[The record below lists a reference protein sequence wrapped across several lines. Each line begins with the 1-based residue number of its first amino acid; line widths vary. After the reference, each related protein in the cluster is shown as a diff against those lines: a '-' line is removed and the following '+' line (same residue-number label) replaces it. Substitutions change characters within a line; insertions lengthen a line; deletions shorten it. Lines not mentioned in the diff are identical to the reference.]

1 MFEYYHPSLVW
12 LALGAL
18 APVIIHFAAR
28 NKPKRTP
35 FPALRFILASH
46 RKTATKF
53 KLKQLLLLLLRMAA
67 LALFAF
73 VIARPLIEGETGDI
87 RRTQV
92 TVTAVIVF
100 DTSYSM
106 LYEHG
111 GSSSFE
117 KAKEMALAAIGSFA
131 PGKSRVCLL
140 FAGPAPKP
148 VITDFN
154 HAFDLDAV
162 KKHIREAEP
171 SYRGGDCARAVAE
184 AVKMLDKV
192 SGAGKA
198 VFVFTDMTAQSW
210 PRAVPAGEKTGNI
223 AIYIADSGPAR
234 PLNPALLGVSAPVTA
249 STGAELEVK
258 AKAGAVGTAGR
269 RVELTIDGE
278 RRGLR
283 LLSAHQVEEISLTTT
298 VTRRSTEHWGRVAVT
313 GKDHLPVDNRR
324 YFTFRSSPPLKVVL
338 VNGAP
343 SEVARRD
350 ELTFLRTALA
360 PRGVAAGQSFE
371 VAEMTAAGL
380 GAAELAGIDVLALC
394 NVGAVPQKVWTNIRR
409 FVSTGSGLIV
419 FGGDNVVPA
428 AYEAAATGE
437 TPLLPCVIGMARTL
451 EGGTRLEPG
460 RLAHPILHRWRGG
473 RNGDLAGA
481 RFKTYLRL
489 TPNKKG
495 EVVLAFKNGDPA
507 LVIGKYGTGLALV
520 YASSCD
526 RDWNTFPRTVPY
538 PVLMHELLKHLVAS
552 RQESRDVLVGLAPAL
567 TIQKPKAVRSVTLSR
582 LPVDPLPLM
591 KGVEA
596 PDDKPEDV
604 TGRLEPR
611 SGELS
616 LSAVER
622 PGLYRVAVARDNEA
636 EPDEHLFA
644 VNLDTEESHIE
655 RLEENEDV
663 IKSLLPEREVKIAK
677 NKDELLDHIS
687 SAKSQS
693 ELASDLAGIV
703 LAVLLAEM
711 YLSNHMRARVAT
723 TETAA

>member
-1 MFEYYHPSLVW
+1 MFDFANYLNGPLLW
-12 LALGAL
+12 LAAGAL
-18 APVIIHFAAR
+18 APIIIHFAAR

-73 VIARPLIEGETGDI
+73 VIARPLIEGEAGDI

-106 LYEHG
+106 LYKHDDDAT
-111 GSSSFE
+111 SFE

-171 SYRGGDCARAVAE
+171 SYRGGNCARAVAE

-210 PRAVPAGEKTGNI
+210 PQAVPAGEKTGHI
-223 AIYIADSGPAR
+223 AIYIVDSGPAR
-234 PLNPALLGVSAPVTA
+234 PLNPALLAVSAPVTA
-249 STGAELEVK
+249 STGAEFEVK
-258 AKAGAVGTAGR
+258 AKADAVGAAGR

-283 LLSAHQVEEISLTTT
+283 QVSAHHVEEIGLTTM
-298 VTRRSTEHWGRVAVT
+298 VTRRSTEHWGRVALT
-313 GKDHLPVDNRR
+313 GRDRLPVDNRR

-343 SEVARRD
+343 SEVTRRD
-350 ELTFLRTALA
+350 ELYFLRTALA
-360 PRGVAAGQSFE
+360 PRGVTAGQSFG
-371 VAEMTAAGL
+371 VAELTAADL

-394 NVGAVPQKVWTNIRR
+394 NVGAVPQEVWIKIRR
-409 FVSTGSGLIV
+409 FVSTGSGLVV
-419 FGGDNVVPA
+419 FGGDKVVPA

-437 TPLLPCVIGMARTL
+437 TALLPCVIGMARTV

-507 LVIGKYGTGLALV
+507 LVTGKYGTGSVLV

-526 RDWNTFPRTVPY
+526 RDWNTFPRTIPY
-538 PVLMHELLKHLVAS
+538 PILMHESLKYLVAS
-552 RQESRDVLVGLAPAL
+552 RKESRDVLVGLAPTL
-567 TIQKPKAVRSVTLSR
+567 RIQKPKTVRSVTLSR
-582 LPVDPLPLM
+582 LPVDPFPVL
-591 KGVEA
+591 KGVE
-596 PDDKPEDV
+596 PPGDKPEDV
-604 TGRLEPR
+604 TERLEPR
-611 SGELS
+611 SGQLD
-616 LSAVER
+616 LPAVER
-622 PGLYRVAVARDNEA
+622 PGLYRVTVARDNET

-644 VNLDTEESHIE
+644 VNLDAEESNVE
-655 RLEENEDV
+655 RIEENEDV

-677 NKDELLDHIS
+677 SKDELLDHIS
-687 SAKSQS
+687 SAKSQ
-693 ELASDLAGIV
+693 
-703 LAVLLAEM
+703 AEM

-723 TETAA
+723 TEAAA